1 MISWL
6 YVCHYVI
13 IRQSDGHLV
22 VCMLFCYNKTQ
33 SDGHRWKWWED
44 KIYMWNKLSILIVY
58 KIQTFLVLGVIIH
71 IKLGV
76 ICLAHTW
83 VDNDFISHISVTMTM
98 TKINF
103 QKKELILVYGFKGR
117 VPNSSGSMA
126 ASYRSSSREVIFQ
139 PRAWSKEVTGG
150 CEPSKPA
157 LSDICAPEKLCFSTT
172 SSKEQHQLGTK
183 CSHACTYEVHWH
195 PRDQYLKVV
204 LSSANLEHHL

>member
-1 MISWL
+1 MMVSWL
-6 YVCHYVI
+6 YVCHFVI

-58 KIQTFLVLGVIIH
+58 KIQAFLVLGVIIH

-83 VDNDFISHISVTMTM
+83 VDNGFISHISVTMTM

-117 VPNSSGSMA
+117 VANSSRSMA
-126 ASYRSSSREVIFQ
+126 ASYCSKQ
-139 PRAWSKEVTGG
+139 PRGHISTESMKQRSYRRLWTLKTHSQWHMCPRKAVLLHNILQKTAPTGDQVFARLHLWG
-150 CEPSKPA
+150 A
-157 LSDICAPEKLCFSTT
+157 LTPQRPVLKSCF
-172 SSKEQHQLGTK
+172 EQ
-183 CSHACTYEVHWH
+183 
-195 PRDQYLKVV
+195 R
-204 LSSANLEHHL
+204 